1 MILHTS
7 SEFSLSTQGGSTDI
21 RQVARTYLVESR
33 GNKVKSRELY
43 YLCLLISWYLILQFH
58 LIWNRVM
65 IYSYQV
71 QRHVTTEENKARK
84 ALALDMHLQLERM
97 WRHTKK
103 NLSKEHRDSEIKYR
117 IWLIEEGVF
126 VQYTGYLIGWSIL
139 HTCHSFLLGSWLVSF
154 LAIYT
159 KLSNSK
165 LRECIFLL
173 RISANLIIVIF
184 KGNFLSWF

>member
-7 SEFSLSTQGGSTDI
+7 SEFSLSTHGGSTDI

-97 WRHTKK
+97 WRHKK

-126 VQYTGYLIGWSIL
+126 EQYTLDWVVHFTHMSLIFARKLTRLFSRDL
-139 HTCHSFLLGSWLVSF
+139 HE
-154 LAIYT
+154 I
-159 KLSNSK
+159 
-165 LRECIFLL
+165 E
-173 RISANLIIVIF
+173 
-184 KGNFLSWF
+184 

>member
-1 MILHTS
+1 MISDTS
-7 SEFSLSTQGGSTDI
+7 VPLNMKQGYDIQLSSPRACNYRRKQGTESFSARHAST
-21 RQVARTYLVESR
+21 ARE
-33 GNKVKSRELY
+33 NVKT
-43 YLCLLISWYLILQFH
+43 H
-58 LIWNRVM
+58 
-65 IYSYQV
+65 
-71 QRHVTTEENKARK
+71 
-84 ALALDMHLQLERM
+84 
-97 WRHTKK
+97 KK

-126 VQYTGYLIGWSIL
+126 VQYTGYWIGWSIL

>member
-1 MILHTS
+1 MNRFLHNCKKIYIYIYIKHISIEPTCS
-7 SEFSLSTQGGSTDI
+7 SIWIIKNLRYSNIRHLNRSKNVMRDYHDLAHKLRISLSTHGGSTDI

-97 WRHTKK
+97 WRHKK
-103 NLSKEHRDSEIKYR
+103 KSLQR
-117 IWLIEEGVF
+117 
-126 VQYTGYLIGWSIL
+126 T
-139 HTCHSFLLGSWLVSF
+139 
-154 LAIYT
+154 
-159 KLSNSK
+159 
-165 LRECIFLL
+165 
-173 RISANLIIVIF
+173 
-184 KGNFLSWF
+184 

>member
-7 SEFSLSTQGGSTDI
+7 SEISLSTHGGSTDI

-71 QRHVTTEENKARK
+71 QRRKQGTESFSARHASTARENVKT
-84 ALALDMHLQLERM
+84 H
-97 WRHTKK
+97 KK
-103 NLSKEHRDSEIKYR
+103 NLSKEHRDREIKYR

-126 VQYTGYLIGWSIL
+126 VQYTGYWIGWSIL

-154 LAIYT
+154 VAIYT